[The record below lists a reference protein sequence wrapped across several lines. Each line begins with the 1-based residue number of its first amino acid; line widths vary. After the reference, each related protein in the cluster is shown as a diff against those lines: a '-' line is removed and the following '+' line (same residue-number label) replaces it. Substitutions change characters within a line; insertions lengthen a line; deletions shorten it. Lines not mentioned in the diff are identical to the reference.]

1 MDEDV
6 QGSPSSDA
14 AGDAAEAAAV
24 AAASPGNVEAGPQPG
39 WLDAAE
45 PDNASFARTKGW
57 DDVDAVIRSYQ
68 NLESMLGSDRAG
80 RTVVLPAEEDD
91 ADAYAD
97 LYDRLGRPEGPD
109 GYELIR
115 EGVPADDDLLDWFRG
130 VAYQTGL
137 SARQADTLFR
147 SWGEMMASR
156 MEAAARQEEAGR
168 MEADEALRAR
178 WGAQFDR
185 KQAAADRAARLLG
198 GDDAAALQAQAGNAP
213 LMELLSRVGES
224 LREDS
229 LLVGEGRT
237 SFGLS
242 PEEARDSYD
251 RRKRDPDFIAALQDA
266 GHPGHAAATAERARY
281 LSAIWPNK

>member
-24 AAASPGNVEAGPQPG
+24 AAVTPGDEEAEPGKG
-39 WLDAAE
+39 WLDTAA
-45 PDNASFARTKGW
+45 PDNAAFARTKGW

-68 NLESMLGSDRAG
+68 NLESLLGSDRAG
-80 RTVVLPAEEDD
+80 RTVVLPADDDD
-91 ADAYAD
+91 AEAYAD

-115 EGVPADDDLLDWFRG
+115 EGVAADDDLLDWFRG
-130 VAYQTGL
+130 VAYRTGL
-137 SARQADTLFR
+137 SGRQADALFR

-156 MEAAARQEEAGR
+156 MEAVARREEADR

-198 GDDAAALQAQAGNAP
+198 GVDAAALQAQAGNASM
-213 LMELLSRVGES
+213 MELLSRVGES

-251 RRKRDPDFIAALQDA
+251 RRKRDPDFVAALQDA

-281 LSAIWPNK
+281 LSAIWPNG